1 MKLRDV
7 IIDKD
12 LTIEM
17 LFCKHVDN
25 NFSLNMK
32 TIFIFHLQVP
42 NNAFTHKPVNQTKLI
57 VQNITINIYL
67 YCNYIRP

>member
-17 LFCKHVDN
+17 LFYKHVDD

-32 TIFIFHLQVP
+32 IIFIFNLQVQ
-42 NNAFTHKPVNQTKLI
+42 TKPVNHTILI
-57 VQNITINIYL
+57 FHNITLNIYL

>member
-17 LFCKHVDN
+17 LFYKHVDN

-32 TIFIFHLQVP
+32 TIFIFHLHVP
-42 NNAFTHKPVNQTKLI
+42 NKPVNQTKLI
-57 VQNITINIYL
+57 VQNITLNIYL

>member
-12 LTIEM
+12 LTIET
-17 LFCKHVDN
+17 LFCKHVDD
-25 NFSLNMK
+25 NFSLDIK
-32 TIFIFHLQVP
+32 IILIFHLQVP
-42 NNAFTHKPVNQTKLI
+42 NKPVNQTKLI
-57 VQNITINIYL
+57 VQNITLNIYL

>member
-17 LFCKHVDN
+17 LFYKHVDN

-32 TIFIFHLQVP
+32 IIFIFNLQVQT
-42 NNAFTHKPVNQTKLI
+42 NVLTGKSDQTHSSEYYIK
-57 VQNITINIYL
+57 YL
-67 YCNYIRP
+67 FVL